1 MVEEKAL
8 ATPSNLSPVAV
19 LWFLRHRPGVAL
31 AIAYLL
37 LVAIAAIFG
46 SALFS
51 ESAAAVNFGSRNL
64 PPLSLEP
71 SWNFVLGSDS
81 LGRPTL
87 DRLLAAAQ
95 PTVGITLTAVMIGAA
110 VGIALGLIAGMR
122 NGVLSAVIMRFTDAL
137 MSFPTLLLAI
147 LLLYVVKS
155 SIGTVIVVLAVSRV
169 ALFIRVTRAETMEV
183 RSRVYVTASRA
194 IGAPV
199 SWITRVHLLPTLL
212 PTLVTLIAVEIAFT
226 MLAESS
232 LSFIGVGVQSP
243 GVSWG
248 LMVAQGREYLA
259 TQWWLALWPGL
270 AIVLTAMSLI
280 VLAEWMKTALDPRQK
295 WRLQAVESSK

>member
-1 MVEEKAL
+1 M
-8 ATPSNLSPVAV
+8 
-19 LWFLRHRPGVAL
+19 WFLRHRPGVAL
-31 AIAYLL
+31 SIVYLL

-46 SALFS
+46 TYFFA
-51 ESAAAVNFGSRNL
+51 ESAGAVNFATRNL
-64 PPLSLEP
+64 PPLSVEAG
-71 SWNFVLGSDS
+71 WNFVLGSDS

-95 PTVGITLTAVMIGAA
+95 PTVGITLIAVAIGAA
-110 VGIALGLIAGMR
+110 IGISLGLVAGMR
-122 NGVLSAVIMRFTDAL
+122 EGPLTAIIMRFTDAL

-169 ALFIRVTRAETMEV
+169 ALFIRVTRAETMEI

-212 PTLVTLIAVEIAFT
+212 PTLVTLLAVEVAFT

-248 LMVAQGREYLA
+248 LMVAQGRDYLA
-259 TQWWLALWPGL
+259 TQWWLAFWPGL

-280 VLAEWMKTALDPRQK
+280 VLADWLKTALDPRQK
-295 WRLQAVESSK
+295 WRLQSLESTK

>member
-1 MVEEKAL
+1 MVEENVVAPSGQKLIAL
-8 ATPSNLSPVAV
+8 
-19 LWFLRHRPGVAL
+19 LWFLRHQPGVAL
-31 AIAYLL
+31 SIIYLL
-37 LVAIAAIFG
+37 MVALAAIFG
-46 SALFS
+46 SFFFS
-51 ESAAAVNFGSRNL
+51 ESASVVNFASRNL
-64 PPLSLEP
+64 PPLSLEAG
-71 SWNFVLGSDS
+71 WNFILGSDS

-95 PTVGITLTAVMIGAA
+95 PTVGITLIAVAIGAT
-110 VGIALGLIAGMR
+110 VGIGLGLVAGMR
-122 NGVLSAVIMRFTDAL
+122 TGPLSAVIMRFTDAL

-169 ALFIRVTRAETMEV
+169 ALFIRVTRAETMEI
-183 RSRVYVTASRA
+183 RSRVYVTASQA
-194 IGAPV
+194 IGAPI
-199 SWITRVHLLPTLL
+199 SWITRVHLVPTLM
-212 PTLVTLIAVEIAFT
+212 PTLVTLLAVEVAFT

-248 LMVAQGREYLA
+248 LMVAQGRDYLA
-259 TQWWLALWPGL
+259 TQWWLAFWPGL

-280 VLAEWMKTALDPRQK
+280 VLADWMKTALDPRQK
-295 WRLQAVESSK
+295 WRLQAAESNK

>member
-1 MVEEKAL
+1 MVEVKAVT
-8 ATPSNLSPVAV
+8 APSNLTPIVF
-19 LWFLRHRPGVAL
+19 LWFLRHRPGVTL
-31 AIAYLL
+31 SIAYLV
-37 LVAIAAIFG
+37 LVGIAAIFG
-46 SALFS
+46 AHLFA
-51 ESAAAVNFGSRNL
+51 ESASAVNFASRNL
-64 PPLSLEP
+64 PPLSVEAG
-71 SWNFVLGSDS
+71 WNFVLGSDS

-95 PTVGITLTAVMIGAA
+95 PTVGITLLAVTIGAV
-110 VGIALGLIAGMR
+110 VGVSLGLVAGMR
-122 NGVLSAVIMRFTDAL
+122 EGPVTAIIMRFTDAL

-169 ALFIRVTRAETMEV
+169 ALFIRVTRAETMEI

-212 PTLVTLIAVEIAFT
+212 PTLVTLLAVEVAFT

-248 LMVAQGREYLA
+248 LMVAQGRDYLA
-259 TQWWLALWPGL
+259 TQWWLAFWPGL

-280 VLAEWMKTALDPRQK
+280 VLADWLKTALDPRQK
-295 WRLQAVESSK
+295 WRLQPVESAT